1 MLPVLPYKLQITE
14 SFLSFKFDISS
25 QYKQDL
31 KYVYIKSYE
40 TPKLDYCLKKTKTF
54 LVKLSVSL
62 VFFFFDLVGDSVID
76 HI

>member
-25 QYKQDL
+25 QSKQDL

-54 LVKLSVSL
+54 LVKLFVSL
-62 VFFFFDLVGDSVID
+62 VFFFDLVGDSVID

>member
-25 QYKQDL
+25 QSKQDL

-62 VFFFFDLVGDSVID
+62 VFFFLTWLEIV
-76 HI
+76 

>member
-40 TPKLDYCLKKTKTF
+40 TPKLDYCLKKTNFLSETF
-54 LVKLSVSL
+54 CELSI
-62 VFFFFDLVGDSVID
+62 FFFDLVGDSVID